1 MPAKGSLGAEAGL
14 RPLSTRSV
22 VLSLLLGSHPPQMP
36 VRELVRVVEP
46 FGVSSA
52 TLRVALTRMVAAG
65 DLRRTGTTYR
75 LSDRLLE
82 RQRRQDAALDP
93 RTRAWDGAWELALIT
108 ATGRTA
114 AERAQ
119 LRADLAALRLAEL
132 REGVWTRPAN
142 LDRPWPAHLE
152 PLVQRWTGQPG
163 LPAADLAATLWNLDG
178 WARTGHALLAA
189 YAGAD
194 RPADRFTVV
203 AAVFRHLLTDPA
215 LPGPLLPTGWP
226 APALRATH
234 AAYQEQLIGLAHT
247 ATAGADER

>member
-1 MPAKGSLGAEAGL
+1 MPTKGSPPAEAGL

-46 FGVSSA
+46 FGISSA
-52 TLRVALTRMVAAG
+52 TLRVALTRMVASG
-65 DLRRTGTTYR
+65 DLRRLDSTYR

-93 RTRAWDGAWELALIT
+93 RTRAWDGDWEIVVIT
-108 ATGRTA
+108 ATGRGA

-142 LDRPWPAHLE
+142 LVRSWPGHLA
-152 PLVQRWTGQPG
+152 PLVQRWTGRPDQ
-163 LPAADLAATLWNLDG
+163 PAAELAETLWDLQS
-178 WARTGHALLAA
+178 WAGTGHALLSACT
-189 YAGAD
+189 GAD
-194 RPADRFTVV
+194 RPADRFAVI
-203 AAVFRHLLTDPA
+203 AAMFRHLLTDPV
-215 LPGPLLPTGWP
+215 LPGPLLPPDWP
-226 APALRATH
+226 APALRAAH
-234 AAYQEQLIGLAHT
+234 AGYQDQLTGRARI
-247 ATAGADER
+247 AT